1 MLLEKED
8 DEKIKSG
15 QAEKKKFRSQEKRER
30 KGGLERSSTQILN
43 DLQACTFD
51 CGSDDESDRSSD
63 ESDDEN
69 ETPDESDAD
78 NDKDTLGASDAEP
91 SPYTTDGDKTVGRSG
106 GAASLKKTL
115 GRFLRLLFFK

>member
-15 QAEKKKFRSQEKRER
+15 EAEKKKFWSQEKRER

-69 ETPDESDAD
+69 ETSDGSDAD
-78 NDKDTLGASDAEP
+78 IDKDTLDAEP
-91 SPYTTDGDKTVGRSG
+91 LPHITDGDKTVGRSG

-115 GRFLRLLFFK
+115 GKFLRLLFFK

>member
-1 MLLEKED
+1 MQSKLKLSSSIQIRCSEILHSYRKMEKQPTEELKSLEDLEEELELDLIIDSFNTWRMLLEKED

-63 ESDDEN
+63 ESD
-69 ETPDESDAD
+69 
-78 NDKDTLGASDAEP
+78 
-91 SPYTTDGDKTVGRSG
+91 
-106 GAASLKKTL
+106 
-115 GRFLRLLFFK
+115 